1 MTNKRTNH
9 YCSGK
14 NFRKG
19 KSAVSEIIGNLL
31 ILAITV
37 TLFSS
42 VMLFVINMPA
52 PQDQLISDFSA
63 QTGVS
68 GTNLYINITNKGGQT
83 LTDSSTN
90 IYLFENGVPAVLGI
104 SSSIPSLG
112 SDWNI
117 GEVWSYIVPGYS
129 SSMEVSMTIVDRS
142 TNSIVWQTTLADNTA
157 NQNEAPII
165 GSRGLTPFPVHD
177 RDNVSFFVTVTI
189 LGSKVNS
196 VSVDASSLG
205 LANNIPLYDTDL
217 DGTFTSTDSYT
228 ASYGNWTG
236 QTIIFSVNDMA
247 GEQVTGQFIVDV
259 SPNPSLPLASG

>member
-1 MTNKRTNH
+1 MINKRTNH
-9 YCSGK
+9 CFSGRH
-14 NFRKG
+14 FRKS

-42 VMLFVINMPA
+42 VLLFVINMPA

-63 QTGVS
+63 ETGVS
-68 GTNLYINITNKGGQT
+68 GTNLYVNITHKGGQT

-90 IYLFENGVPAVLGI
+90 IYLYENGVPMVLGI
-104 SSSIPSLG
+104 LSSNPSLG

-117 GEVWSYIVPGYS
+117 GEVWSYIVSGYS
-129 SSMEVSMTIVDRS
+129 SSMAVSVMIADRS

-177 RDNVSFFVTVTI
+177 QDNVSFFVSVTV
-189 LGSKVNS
+189 LDSNVQS

-205 LANNIPLYDTDL
+205 LANNIPLYDTDQ

-228 ASYGNWTG
+228 ASYGNWSG
-236 QTIIFSVNDMA
+236 QTIIFSVDDVT
-247 GEQVTGQFIVDV
+247 GGHVTGQFIVDV
-259 SPNPSLPLASG
+259 YQSPSLPLASG

>member
-1 MTNKRTNH
+1 MTDKRTNH
-9 YCSGK
+9 HCDRK

-42 VMLFVINMPA
+42 VLYFVINMPT
-52 PQDQLISDFSA
+52 PQDQMISDFGA

-68 GTNLYINITNKGGQT
+68 GTSLYINVTHKGGQT

-90 IYLFENGVPAVLGI
+90 IILYENGVPTVLGI
-104 SSSIPSLG
+104 SSSSPSLG
-112 SDWNI
+112 SEWNI
-117 GEVWSYIVPGYS
+117 GEVWSYIMAGYS
-129 SSMEVSMTIVDRS
+129 STMAVNMIIVDKS
-142 TNSIVWQTTLADNTA
+142 TNSIVWETSLADNSA
-157 NQNEAPII
+157 NQNVAPII
-165 GSRGLTPFPVHD
+165 GNRGLTPFPVHD
-177 RDNVSFFVTVTI
+177 QDNVSFFVVVTV
-189 LGSKVNS
+189 LDSSVNS
-196 VSVDASSLG
+196 VNVDASSLG
-205 LANNIPLYDTDL
+205 LSGNIPLYDTDQ

-247 GEQVTGQFIVDV
+247 GNHVMDQFIVDV
-259 SPNPSLPLASG
+259 SQSPSVVLASG